1 MLYLFKDFFGLGVGF
16 ILCRVD
22 TASYVALFEQRRKDR
37 HLLLKLFGSS
47 PIFFSFFFFPFI
59 VFLLSSFLPRTQR
72 RLLFEIMFSY
82 PIRRIRTPIH
92 PSVWFSIFT
101 LP

>member
-1 MLYLFKDFFGLGVGF
+1 MLYLFKDLFGLGVGF

-47 PIFFSFFFFPFI
+47 PIFF
-59 VFLLSSFLPRTQR
+59 L
-72 RLLFEIMFSY
+72 LLFSFYCI
-82 PIRRIRTPIH
+82 
-92 PSVWFSIFT
+92 SVVEFLTSDT
-101 LP
+101 TQTAL